1 MNKARRYWECRWPLA
16 CATALGAT
24 LMGCEPSNTV
34 SSGAP
39 VMLSFGPIGADGA
52 ALTLVDDAGKPQP
65 TPPLSRF
72 QALFDRLP
80 DPTTLE
86 NLDGTPKAG
95 LALVQ
100 APVAAPAGVAS
111 TTLYVPNGDKT
122 FALFFIPGPSIIV
135 SPTCGLPSGAAVTV
149 ALDLQKV
156 RSHDMTTPAVAAADA
171 APTLSFMTAPLAFLT
186 DPPQML
192 DMTTHLPIT
201 PEVDAGQVVTLTFN
215 NRVPGFQA
223 SADAPDPC
231 ATLLPST
238 LSRIHV
244 AATLGDVPVSDLDVV
259 VAPDAAD
266 ATKWTV
272 SPPGTTADGPGKWP
286 PGATIT
292 ITVDAMATDIFA
304 QTLGT
309 DASASFKVKS

>member
-1 MNKARRYWECRWPLA
+1 MNKARRYWERRWQLA

-39 VMLSFGPIGADGA
+39 VMVSFGPIGADGT
-52 ALTLVDDAGKPQP
+52 ALTLVDDAGKPLP
-65 TPPLSRF
+65 TPPLTRF

-100 APVAAPAGVAS
+100 APVAAPAGIAS
-111 TTLYVPNGDKT
+111 TTLYVPNGDRT
-122 FALFFIPGPSIIV
+122 FTLFLFPGPSITV

-149 ALDLQKV
+149 TLDLQKV
-156 RSHDMTTPAVAAADA
+156 RSHDMKTPAVAAADA
-171 APTLSFMTAPLAFLT
+171 SPVLSFTTEPLGFLT

-192 DMTTHLPIT
+192 DMMTQLPIV
-201 PEVDAGQVVTLTFN
+201 PEIDAGQVVTMTFN

-231 ATLLPST
+231 ATMLPST
-238 LSRIHV
+238 LNHIHV
-244 AATLGDVPVSDLDVV
+244 AATLGGVPVSDLDVV

-272 SPPGTTADGPGKWP
+272 SPPGTTADEPGKWP

-292 ITVDAMATDIFA
+292 ITADAMATDIFA
-304 QTLGT
+304 QPLGT
-309 DASASFKVKS
+309 EASASFKVKS